1 MKISNLAHP
10 NQFVRKM
17 IALPLAVTGLLLFAS
32 ILFAKGV
39 EPGPEADGVWVCDK
53 VVITEKEITYVEL
66 GTLELRGRTYRTASK
81 GKSFDG
87 VEGFIPFTT
96 DAAGEI
102 KWSNSFAF
110 VSYMGAIH
118 KSTYY
123 KTGDKPPTI
132 EIDYSDNHSAGRMT
146 CTKKE

>member
-1 MKISNLAHP
+1 MGIAKPSHRK
-10 NQFVRKM
+10 QFLRKL
-17 IALPLAVTGLLLFAS
+17 IGFPLGVMGLLVFAS

-39 EPGPEADGVWVCDK
+39 QPGPEADGKWICDK

-66 GTLELRGRTYRTASK
+66 GSLELRGRTYRTASK
-81 GKSFDG
+81 GEPIDS
-87 VEGFIPFTT
+87 VTFIPFTVD
-96 DAAGEI
+96 DAGGI